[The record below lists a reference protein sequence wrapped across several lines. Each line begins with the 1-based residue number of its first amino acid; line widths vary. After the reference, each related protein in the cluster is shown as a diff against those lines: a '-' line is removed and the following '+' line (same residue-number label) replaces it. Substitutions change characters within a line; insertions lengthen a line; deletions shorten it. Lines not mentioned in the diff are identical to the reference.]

1 MASNDDMALSGLG
14 NLSDLLADGG
24 STASTGPQLIPLSDI
39 DEDPNQPR
47 KEGNPGFSDAS
58 LKELAETI
66 KARGVKSPISL
77 REGENGRFVI
87 NHGARRFRAARMAGK
102 TDIPAFIDNDYSET
116 DQVIENLQRDE
127 LTAREIA
134 DYIGRQKAAGMN
146 GKQISALIGKSNAW
160 VSQHA
165 ALLDLP
171 DCLADAFA
179 SGRLRDLTVITE
191 LLKLWKK
198 SPEDVESWLADEQGD
213 ITRTSVKTFAE
224 FLAEKQAEN
233 DGGEGGEEDSGEGD
247 EEPAPTPKLQDEK
260 EPKEADPTKL
270 KKAIVMIEYDERK
283 GRMVLTKRPEVPGG
297 IWIKL
302 DDGGEELEVD
312 ASELKVLELIEG

>member
-1 MASNDDMALSGLG
+1 MASDDDMALSGLG
-14 NLSDLLADGG
+14 NLSDLLAEDGK
-24 STASTGPQLIPLSDI
+24 TAGPQLIPLNEI

-47 KEGNPGFSDAS
+47 KEGNPGFSEAS

-77 REGENGRFVI
+77 REGENGRFLI
-87 NHGARRFRAARMAGK
+87 NHGARRFRASRLAGK

-146 GKQISALIGKSNAW
+146 GKEISALIGKSNAW

-171 DCLADAFA
+171 DCLAEAFT
-179 SGRLRDLTVITE
+179 SGRLRDVTVINE
-191 LLKLWKK
+191 LLKLWRKF
-198 SPEDVESWLADEQGD
+198 PEDVESWLADEQGD

-224 FLAEKQAEN
+224 FLAEKQSEN
-233 DGGEGGEEDSGEGD
+233 DGNEEGEEGAGEGD
-247 EEPAPTPKLQDEK
+247 DEPAPKLKDDK

-270 KKAIVMIEYDERK
+270 KKAIVLIEYDERK
-283 GRMVLTKRPEVPGG
+283 GRMILTKRPEVPGG

-312 ASELKVLELIEG
+312 ASELRVLELIEG